1 MKTTVAVF
9 FGGRSVE
16 HEVSIISGIQAYAA
30 LDRSKY
36 DVLPVYISK
45 DNAFYTGAHMGEI
58 DSYKDLKGCLAKA
71 DRVLLVPEGG
81 RVQLVR
87 YPMKKFG
94 KNVVGAFDV
103 ALPVVHGT
111 NVEDGTLMGMLE
123 MLGVAYAG
131 CDLTSSAVGM
141 DKYLMKAALKQAG
154 LPVLDAVVLGAREY
168 LLDPAAGCAR
178 VEEAVAY
185 PVIVKPVNLGSSV
198 GISYAADREALE
210 AAIDTAFGFASRVL
224 VEPAVQ
230 NLREINCAVL
240 GDADEAKASVCEEPV
255 SSHEILD
262 FSDKYLNNADSAK
275 SAGMSSLKR
284 RLPAELPEGMT
295 ERVQELAV
303 RTFQALGCCGVARID
318 FLNNRETGELWVNEI
333 NTIPGSLAFYLW
345 EAAGLPFAKMLD
357 KLIELAFK
365 RKRERDALTFTYET
379 NILDGVSLGGAK
391 GAKHGGKA

>member
-16 HEVSIISGIQAYAA
+16 HEVSIISGIQAFAA
-30 LDRSKY
+30 LDRAKY

-45 DNAFYTGAHMGEI
+45 DSRFYTGPHMGDIE
-58 DSYKDLKGCLAKA
+58 SYKDMKSCMEKA
-71 DRVLLVPEGG
+71 VRVLLVPEDG
-81 RVQLVR
+81 RVSLVR

-94 KNVVGAFDV
+94 NNILGAFDV
-103 ALPVVHGT
+103 AMPVVHGT

-123 MLGVAYAG
+123 MLGVPYTG
-131 CDLTSSAVGM
+131 CDLTSSAAGM

-154 LPVLDAVVLGAREY
+154 LPVLDAVVFSAREY
-168 LLDPAAGCAR
+168 LQDPAAGCDAA
-178 VEEAVAY
+178 ETKFAY

-198 GISYAADREALE
+198 GISYAADRAALE
-210 AAIDTAFGFASRVL
+210 KALDNAFGFASRVL

-240 GDADEAKASVCEEPV
+240 GDADSAKASFCEEPV
-255 SSHEILD
+255 SSHDILD

-275 SAGMSSLKR
+275 AAGMSSLKR

-303 RTFQALGCCGVARID
+303 STFRALGCGGVARVD
-318 FLNNRETGELWVNEI
+318 FLNDRESGALWVNEI

-345 EAAGLPFAKMLD
+345 EPAGVPFPELLD
-357 KLIELAFK
+357 TMIELAFK

-391 GAKHGGKA
+391 GGKLGGKA

>member
-16 HEVSIISGIQAYAA
+16 HEVSIISGLQAYAA
-30 LDRSKY
+30 LDRTKY

-45 DNAFYTGAHMGEI
+45 DSRFYTGEHMGDI
-58 DSYKDLKGCLAKA
+58 DSYKDMKACLEKA
-71 DRVLLVPEGG
+71 ARVLLVPEDG
-81 RVQLVR
+81 RVLLVR

-94 KNVVGAFDV
+94 RSVLGAFDV
-103 ALPVVHGT
+103 AMPVVHGT
-111 NVEDGTLMGMLE
+111 NVEDGTLMGLLE
-123 MLGVAYAG
+123 MLGVPYTG
-131 CDLTSSAVGM
+131 CDLTSSAAGM

-154 LPVLDAVVLGAREY
+154 VPVLDAAVLSAREY
-168 LLDPAAGCAR
+168 MLDPAAGCAR
-178 VEEAVAY
+178 VEGRFPY

-198 GISYAADREALE
+198 GISYAGDRAALE
-210 AAIDTAFGFASRVL
+210 EAMDNAFGFASRVL
-224 VEPAVQ
+224 VEPAVP

-240 GDADEAKASVCEEPV
+240 GDADEAEASVCEEPV
-255 SSHEILD
+255 TSHEILD

-303 RTFQALGCCGVARID
+303 QTFRALGCAGVARVD

-345 EAAGLPFAKMLD
+345 EAAGLPFAAMLD
-357 KLIELAFK
+357 RLIELSFK
-365 RKRERDALTFTYET
+365 RKREREALTFTYAS

>member
-141 DKYLMKAALKQAG
+141 DKYLMKAALRQAG

-168 LLDPAAGCAR
+168 LLDPSAGCAR
-178 VEEAVAY
+178 VEGAMAY

-210 AAIDTAFGFASRVL
+210 AAMDTAFGFASRVL

-303 RTFQALGCCGVARID
+303 RTFQALGCGGVARVD
-318 FLNNRETGELWVNEI
+318 FLNNRETGELWINEI

-345 EAAGLPFAKMLD
+345 EAAGLPFARMLD

>member
-71 DRVLLVPEGG
+71 DRVLLAPEGG